1 MKSHLQRAA
10 LSFLILLL
18 VERLVLSAPHQV
30 MAGNDDDDSAGDDD
44 DSAGDD
50 DDSAGDDDDSA
61 SDDDDSA
68 SDDDDSASDDDDTAG
83 DDDDTTGDDDDSSSG
98 TIDLLEV
105 PYENREFGG
114 GCACEVQGP
123 ADAGGAVLLL
133 SLMALGSSRRRRK
146 YGL

>member
-18 VERLVLSAPHQV
+18 VELLVLSAPHQV

-44 DSAGDD
+44 DSAGED
-50 DDSAGDDDDSA
+50 DDSAG
-61 SDDDDSA
+61 DDDDSA

-146 YGL
+146 HGL